1 MTHSGHHGPLDTSF
15 PLEDMVDTAEQPSR
29 IRSAAVEH
37 QGAGQLAEILLTE
50 VIWTCPLLYLEA
62 LAFITRE
69 PRDAAACRVRGRT
82 CFLGERSSIDL
93 PEHDVERAEDRRD
106 VGKHVPA
113 AQEVHRL

>member
-1 MTHSGHHGPLDTSF
+1 VLVAARSLWLARASPVRDWLAIGQA
-15 PLEDMVDTAEQPSR
+15 VRAEPQR
-29 IRSAAVEH
+29 GGQVEH
-37 QGAGQLAEILLTE
+37 EGAVAEVLLTG
-50 VIWTCPLLYLEA
+50 VIGTCPLLYLEA

-69 PRDAAACRVRGRT
+69 RRDAAACRATGRT

-113 AQEVHRL
+113 A

>member
-1 MTHSGHHGPLDTSF
+1 MPHAPMT
-15 PLEDMVDTAEQPSR
+15 
-29 IRSAAVEH
+29 AV
-37 QGAGQLAEILLTE
+37 AWQLGVTNHILSDRRRPFSQLL
-50 VIWTCPLLYLEA
+50 VACPLLYPEA

-69 PRDAAACRVRGRT
+69 QRDAAACRATGRT